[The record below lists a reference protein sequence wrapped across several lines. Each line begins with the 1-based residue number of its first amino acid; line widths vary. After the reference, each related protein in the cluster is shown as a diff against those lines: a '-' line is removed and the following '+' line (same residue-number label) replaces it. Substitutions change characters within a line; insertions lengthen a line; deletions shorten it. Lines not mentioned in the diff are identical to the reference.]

1 MPLTSSAPKAE
12 RAPSAWRRVLNRCRL
27 RLRRVLS
34 KFRARRTGLEADYAA
49 AWNEWVDSGAEA
61 EWDVTTGDGLT
72 DAPR

>member
-1 MPLTSSAPKAE
+1 MPLTSSAPNAE
-12 RAPSAWRRVLNRCRL
+12 RAPSPWRRVLARCR
-27 RLRRVLS
+27 V
-34 KFRARRTGLEADYAA
+34 RRTGLEADYAA